1 MFKKRKF
8 IRELSDDPMDKLIIA
23 IYKQA
28 VTDLIAV
35 RGVSKQDR
43 ESARLFLES
52 TETGEKCLRI
62 LEKEGLYNGKKK

>member
-1 MFKKRKF
+1 MFKKSNF
-8 IRELSDDPMDKLIIA
+8 IRDINDDPLDNLIIA

-35 RGVSKQDR
+35 NGISKQDK

-52 TETGEKCLRI
+52 TETGEKCLNI
-62 LEKEGLYNGKKK
+62 LKKEGLYNGEK

>member
-1 MFKKRKF
+1 MFRKSNF
-8 IRELSDDPMDKLIIA
+8 IRDISDDPLDNLIIA

-28 VTDLIAV
+28 VYDLIAV
-35 RGVSKQDR
+35 RDVSKKDK

-62 LEKEGLYNGKKK
+62 LEREGLYNGEK